1 MKFNE
6 KFARKIEKED
16 GRVEYQ
22 KLIDHI
28 CGVSDF
34 TEEFVNKFFLK
45 NSGKILGFLHDLGKY
60 SDEFQERIRGK
71 NIKVDHSTAGAVV
84 CDDLENQFKN
94 NKKLEWILYK
104 IFKYAIIGHH
114 SGLLNYGTKIDSEGT
129 ICARLN
135 KRDGELCDFSDWE
148 NEININDI
156 KQIEFKKEEAFK
168 FLESNFSVQML
179 IRFIFSSLVD
189 GDRLDAQKFSEGEE
203 SIVNSKKLMSL
214 HEMLNVFNTF
224 MESKRSDGKDNPI
237 NLIRNKIFNDCVN
250 KASGDRGFYSLCVPT
265 GGGKTL
271 SSLGFALNHAKKNGH
286 DRIIYSLPF
295 TSIIEQN
302 AKVYSDIFGEK
313 TVLEHHCNFNFSN
326 EIGENEYTD
335 RQLKYKLATEN
346 WDMPLIVTT
355 NVQLFESMYSNKPS
369 SVRKLHNIYNS
380 VIILDEAQVIPNE
393 YLKPCIKALE
403 ELVKNYCC
411 TVLICTAT
419 QPEFEKNGLIENF
432 NVTEI
437 IDDTY
442 KLFDDLK
449 RVEGKFIGKQ
459 SVKDVCEKMNSYKQ
473 VLTIVNTKKH
483 AKEIFENL
491 SESEGNFHLS
501 TNMYPNHRKEI
512 IKTIKERLKNGEEC
526 RVVSTQLI
534 EAGVDVDFPVVFRSI
549 AGIDSIVQAAGRCN
563 REGKRENS
571 IVYVFK
577 PDEQSYLGLGY
588 LKLTSQIGEG
598 IINKFDDILS
608 IEAIS
613 KYFSELFNNTTHRQD
628 KQSILDMIDKR
639 KMTEINYD
647 FEKISNEFKFI
658 DNIGVQIIIPV
669 GEGEKLLNSLKYS
682 EKGIKSILRKL
693 NGFSINIP
701 DYVFRQLI
709 KDDYIYQISDDI
721 FALKN
726 LKMYDSNLG
735 FDKDKLEN
743 YDYII

>member
-1 MKFNE
+1 MKFDE

-28 CGVSDF
+28 FGVSYF
-34 TEEFVNKFFLK
+34 TEEFVDKFFLK
-45 NSGKILGFLHDLGKY
+45 NAGRILGLLHDLGKY

-84 CDDLENQFKN
+84 CDDLENEFKN
-94 NKKLEWILYK
+94 KKKLECVLYK

-129 ICARLN
+129 ITARLN

-148 NEININDI
+148 NEININDV
-156 KQIEFKKEEAFK
+156 KQIEFNEEILK
-168 FLESNFSVQML
+168 FFESNFSIQML
-179 IRFIFSSLVD
+179 IRFLFSSLVD
-189 GDRLDAQKFSEGEE
+189 GDRLDAQKFSEGEK

-214 HEMLNVFNTF
+214 NEMLNVFNAF

-250 KASGDRGFYSLCVPT
+250 KACGDRGFYSLCVPT

-302 AKVYSDIFGEK
+302 AKVYSDIFGEEN
-313 TVLEHHCNFNFSN
+313 VLEHHCNFNFSN

-335 RQLKYKLATEN
+335 KQLKYKLATEN
-346 WDMPLIVTT
+346 WDMTLIVTT

-380 VIILDEAQVIPNE
+380 IIILDEAQVIPNE
-393 YLKPCIKALE
+393 YLKSCIKALE

-419 QPEFEKNGLIENF
+419 QPEFEKNGLIKNF
-432 NVTEI
+432 DVIEI

-442 KLFDDLK
+442 ELFDKLK
-449 RVEGKFIGKQ
+449 RAQGKFIGKQ

-483 AKEIFENL
+483 AKEIYENL
-491 SESEGNFHLS
+491 SESKGNFHLS

-512 IKTIKERLKNGEEC
+512 IKTIRERLKNGKEC

-613 KYFSELFNNTTHRQD
+613 KYFLELFNNTTHRQD
-628 KQSILDMIDKR
+628 KHSILSMIDKH
-639 KMTEINYD
+639 KKKEINYD
-647 FEKISNEFKFI
+647 FEKISSEFKFI
-658 DNIGVQIIIPV
+658 DNIGVQVIIPI

-701 DYVFRQLI
+701 NYVLRQLI

-726 LKMYDSNLG
+726 LQMYDYKLG
-735 FDKDKLEN
+735 FDKDKLES
-743 YDYII
+743 YEYVI

>member
-6 KFARKIEKED
+6 KFGRKIEKEN
-16 GRVEYQ
+16 GKVEYQ

-28 CGVSDF
+28 FGVSDF

-45 NSGKILGFLHDLGKY
+45 NSGKILGLLHDLGKY

-71 NIKVDHSTAGAVV
+71 NIKVDHSTAGAIV
-84 CDDLENQFKN
+84 CDDLENEFKN
-94 NKKLEWILYK
+94 NKKVEWVLYK

-129 ICARLN
+129 ITARLN

-156 KQIEFKKEEAFK
+156 RQLKFNEEVLK
-168 FLESNFSVQML
+168 FFENNFSIQML
-179 IRFIFSSLVD
+179 IRFLFSSLVD
-189 GDRLDAQKFSEGEE
+189 GDRLDAQKFSEGEK
-203 SIVNSKKLMSL
+203 SIVSSKKLMSL
-214 HEMLNVFNTF
+214 NEMLNVFNTF
-224 MESKRSDGKDNPI
+224 MESKRLDGKDNPI

-250 KASGDRGFYSLCVPT
+250 KACGDRGFYSLCVPT

-302 AKVYSDIFGEK
+302 AKVYSDIFGEENI
-313 TVLEHHCNFNFSN
+313 LEHHCNFNFLN
-326 EIGENEYTD
+326 EIGENEYID
-335 RQLKYKLATEN
+335 KQLKYKLATEN

-380 VIILDEAQVIPNE
+380 IIILDEAQVIPNE

-419 QPEFEKNGLIENF
+419 QPEFEKNGLIKNF
-432 NVTEI
+432 DVIEI

-459 SVKDVCEKMNSYKQ
+459 SVKDVCEKINSYKQ
-473 VLTIVNTKKH
+473 VLIIVNTKKH

-563 REGKRENS
+563 REGKRKNS

-613 KYFSELFNNTTHRQD
+613 KYFLELFNNTTHRQD
-628 KQSILDMIDKR
+628 KHSILDMIDKR
-639 KMTEINYD
+639 KKTEINYD
-647 FEKISNEFKFI
+647 FEKISSEFKFI
-658 DNIGVQIIIPV
+658 DNIGVQIIIPI

-701 DYVFRQLI
+701 NYVLRQLI

-726 LKMYDSNLG
+726 LQMYDYKLG
-735 FDKDKLEN
+735 FDKDKLES
-743 YDYII
+743 YEYII